1 MYYLAEE
8 SSSTHSTSR
17 RSVNNNY
24 RLLKL
29 SHVIL
34 WLAECEVEL
43 GNLGNAEGYVN
54 MIRTRA
60 KTGSAQD
67 ASVSYKVEPYLVGTF
82 VANGAD
88 YARNAVRMETRLEF
102 AMEGH
107 RFFDL
112 VRWGIAEK
120 YLNKYVQEEAVPGTE
135 PSGRRFNKRTYLAGK
150 VFTSKNNYFP
160 IPQDEILNSQK
171 DGKPTLVQNPG
182 Y

>member
-1 MYYLAEE
+1 MYYLGEE

-24 RLLKL
+24 RLFKL

-43 GNLGNAEGYVN
+43 GSLTTAEGYVN
-54 MIRTRA
+54 RIRNRA
-60 KTGSAQD
+60 KTGSVQD
-67 ASVSYKVEPYLVGTF
+67 ATVNNKVEPYPVGTF
-82 VANGAD
+82 LAKGAE

-120 YLNKYVQEEAVPGTE
+120 VLNRYAQEESVPGTE
-135 PSGRRFNKRTYLAGK
+135 PSGRKFGKRTYMAGK
-150 VFTSKNNYFP
+150 IFTPKNNFYP
-160 IPQDEILNSQK
+160 LPQDEILSSQK